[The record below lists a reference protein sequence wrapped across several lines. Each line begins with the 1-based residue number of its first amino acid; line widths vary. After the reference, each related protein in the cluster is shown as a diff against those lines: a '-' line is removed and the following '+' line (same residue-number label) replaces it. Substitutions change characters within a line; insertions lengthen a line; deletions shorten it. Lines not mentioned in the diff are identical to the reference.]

1 MDHAAEYYWYDFVA
15 QNVNENLTH
24 YFYPITSNA
33 KKIFSLEDFGLSLPV
48 RYPIS
53 LLFFDLGALLT
64 FLSFFFLGWTSWEA
78 DFGLDFEIGE

>member
-33 KKIFSLEDFGLSLPV
+33 KKIFSLEGFWSVITSSLSH
-48 RYPIS
+48 
-53 LLFFDLGALLT
+53 FFA
-64 FLSFFFLGWTSWEA
+64 FF
-78 DFGLDFEIGE
+78 